1 MVIVVVAVRPL
12 AVVMPRDRLAR
23 AQLGVY
29 EGGGAVAGELAAAL
43 VAGGG
48 VGAAAAAAVA
58 VVVVA
63 PLAVLPVTGV
73 SGVVAVAMG
82 ARLPVG
88 RGGRVAR
95 HVDTIYGF
103 FARRLHLPLIS
114 YIQRIF
120 DLRALCL
127 LILHADAVF
136 RCYPLV

>member
-48 VGAAAAAAVA
+48 VGAAAAVA

>member
-1 MVIVVVAVRPL
+1 MVIVVVSVRPL

-48 VGAAAAAAVA
+48 VGAPAAATAVA

-103 FARRLHLPLIS
+103 FVRRLAVNQL
-114 YIQRIF
+114 QRIF
-120 DLRALCL
+120 HPRVLGL
-127 LILHADAVF
+127 LILYADAVL
-136 RCYPLV
+136 RCYPLD

>member
-48 VGAAAAAAVA
+48 VGAAAAAVA

-103 FARRLHLPLIS
+103 FVRRLHLPLIS